1 MRIQTEVNM
10 LKSMLKSKY
19 GVVFRNEKDAI
30 DYAIHKC
37 EEGYNIHYYTHVNDC
52 LNIMSYIVEYWEV

>member
-1 MRIQTEVNM
+1 M